1 MTPAFPTLG
10 SLQGVSIYQ
19 DAAPTEVM
27 GIQALRKPCSEEPGR
42 QMGGSHRDGG
52 RALSRRC
59 VPGIL
64 PPTFSGEE
72 TEAGKAKGLPV
83 VAQLASS

>member
-1 MTPAFPTLG
+1 MTPTFPALG
-10 SLQGVSIYQ
+10 SPQGVSIYQ

-27 GIQALRKPCSEEPGR
+27 GTQALRKPCSEEPSR
-42 QMGGSHRDGG
+42 QTGGSHHDGG

-64 PPTFSGEE
+64 PLTFSGEE
-72 TEAGKAKGLPV
+72 TEAGKAKGLPMV
-83 VAQLASS
+83 T